1 MSSSQ
6 SLSAKTPHR
15 RKNLWFERGMA
26 IVASVNL
33 VLVLFDLTYVPLRNF
48 WLLGKIE
55 VLFWSVPIP
64 LPPAPPF
71 CHPSGEMTP
80 DKATLIT
87 QCYDWVKGI
96 EPHRDT
102 ENYLRTVKQLEQQV
116 QQVGF
121 NSLKSPQVKATLQ
134 ELEQLS
140 ADMIAT
146 NPFES
151 VGKSGTLEKIKNLM
165 RDHMRDKVPKVGGK
179 RSATESFKVFWSL
192 DYLNATNWQQEMNW
206 FNTNVRP
213 LMQTNY
219 FRSISENGDFTNK
232 FWILDA
238 PFWTLFVLEFFGRT
252 FYISRRHTG
261 ISWLGAMT
269 WRWYDIPLIIPFG
282 LVFHNWAWLRALPLA
297 IRLDQAELVD
307 MKQVRAQARQGF
319 VGSIAEEVTET
330 VVMQVLDQVQ
340 GAIRRGDIAQAL
352 LRPRTGDWVTVNNVD
367 ELAAIASLMTN
378 LTVYQVLPKIQPEL
392 EALLRHSIDYALNQ
406 SPAYQALKNIPGVG
420 SLPTQLT
427 EQLVTEVIQAAYK
440 TLTTMLEDTEGST
453 LTKRLIEK
461 FTQTLGTE
469 VQQQNVVQELQSLL
483 NDYLEELK
491 LSYIKQS
498 TEISADAILEETRQ
512 LRQSIEK

>member
-1 MSSSQ
+1 
-6 SLSAKTPHR
+6 
-15 RKNLWFERGMA
+15 MA

-48 WLLGKIE
+48 WLLGNIE
-55 VLFWSVPIP
+55 FLFWSIPIP

-71 CHPSGEMTP
+71 CHPGENLTP
-80 DKATLIT
+80 DRATFIT

-102 ENYLRTVKQLEQQV
+102 ENYLNTVNQLEQQV
-116 QQVGF
+116 KEGGF
-121 NSLKSPQVKATLQ
+121 NSLKSPPAKATLK

-140 ADMIAT
+140 TEMIAT
-146 NPFES
+146 NPFELA
-151 VGKSGTLEKIKNLM
+151 GKSGTLEKIKNLM
-165 RDHMRDKVPKVGGK
+165 RDHMRHEIPKVGGK
-179 RSATESFKVFWSL
+179 RSATDSFKLFWSS
-192 DYLNATNWQQEMNW
+192 DYLNASNWQRETTW
-206 FNTNVRP
+206 FNTNIRP

-219 FRSISENGDFTNK
+219 FRTISENGDFINR

-238 PFWTLFVLEFFGRT
+238 PFWTLFVLEFLGRT
-252 FYISRRHTG
+252 YYLSRRYTG

-282 LVFHNWAWLRALPLA
+282 LVFHHWAWLRAISVA
-297 IRLDQAELVD
+297 VRLDQAELVD

-340 GAIRRGDIAQAL
+340 GAIRRGDIAQSL
-352 LRPRTGDWVTVNNVD
+352 LRPRAGEWVAVNNVD
-367 ELAAIASLMTN
+367 ELAEMASLMTRV
-378 LTVYQVLPKIQPEL
+378 TVYQVLPKVQPEL
-392 EALLRHSIDYALNQ
+392 EALLRHSVDYALSQ
-406 SPAYQALKNIPGVG
+406 SPAYQTLKTIPGVG
-420 SLPTQLT
+420 NLPTQLT
-427 EQLVTEVIQAAYK
+427 EQLITEVIQAAYK
-440 TLTTMLEDTEGST
+440 TLTTMLEDAEGAA

-483 NDYLEELK
+483 SDYLEELK

-498 TEISADAILEETRQ
+498 TEVSAEAILEETRQ
-512 LRQSIEK
+512 LRQSIDK